1 MLAAVATA
9 EAEAAARVTALEA
22 AVAAR
27 DAVLT
32 LYAAGRTEEAR
43 RAHSALSSV
52 VASTAAAAATA
63 TEVLHEAYSIDVMAQ
78 RAGTPGGRAAATAF
92 CDTVRRQGWAVVT
105 LPVGWALNN
114 KTTAMHDAVR
124 ELFELPQ
131 GAPRAKTQ
139 PNPLPLRS
147 SPHNRPPW

>member
-1 MLAAVATA
+1 
-9 EAEAAARVTALEA
+9 
-22 AVAAR
+22 
-27 DAVLT
+27 VLT

-139 PNPLPLRS
+139 PNPNPLPLRS
-147 SPHNRPPW
+147 SPHNRPPS